1 MNKKIYTLLV
11 LTIALGTANAQEETK
26 IVSSYNPYS
35 LFSPNFYPA
44 NNSTTRSATGEPN
57 IGYWQNKA
65 DYQINA
71 TLNDITN
78 QICVF

>member
-44 NNSTTRSATGEPN
+44 NNSTTRSAKILPFF
-57 IGYWQNKA
+57 
-65 DYQINA
+65 
-71 TLNDITN
+71 
-78 QICVF
+78 VFKMPQRSAPYSGMVNV